1 MLEVAGSADSSTSL
15 ARRTAL
21 GRAYGMRFS
30 AARASRAGQLTLEL
44 ADALAGAPQFALEAP
59 DICINLIAVVAA
71 HLLREDWRV
80 VRCWTGSGVSAG
92 HLPSLAGG
100 TRCRA
105 GQNPRLGARAGAHE
119 QQAAARHPSRRRAL
133 VSMTAGPGLRAHTGS
148 MGRMIWTILGAILAI
163 WVGFM
168 AIGWI
173 FAMLKTFFVIGLIAV
188 VVFIIV
194 SLVAKLPRRG

>member
-30 AARASRAGQLTLEL
+30 ADRASRAGQLTLEL

-59 DICINLIAVVAA
+59 DVCINLIAVVAA

-92 HLPSLAGG
+92 HLPSLAGSI
-100 TRCRA
+100 RCRG
-105 GQNPRLGARAGAHE
+105 GQNPRLGARAGARE
-119 QQAAARHPSRRRAL
+119 QQAAAPHASRRRAL
-133 VSMTAGPGLRAHTGS
+133 VSMTAGSGGS
-148 MGRMIWTILGAILAI
+148 GRILGPWA
-163 WVGFM
+163 G
-168 AIGWI
+168 
-173 FAMLKTFFVIGLIAV
+173 
-188 VVFIIV
+188 
-194 SLVAKLPRRG
+194 